1 MGYIKNKGK
10 MIDTNPIAC
19 ITLNVNRINTG
30 IKKQKLSD
38 WVS

>member
-19 ITLNVNRINTG
+19 IITLNVNRINTR
-30 IKKQKLSD
+30 IKKQK
-38 WVS
+38 